1 MTSGIQLLT
10 INQLN
15 YKPTI
20 MKNRIYFITLLLV
33 SSLFFSCSSDDDLNH
48 QNDFEKSQ
56 KAWLDFKESSNNSY
70 KYVVYGGSVFTSY
83 GWETTLTVSNGK
95 IVQRDFK
102 YTGKT
107 ENIPSD
113 KLEWTEK
120 ENEINTHE
128 GSGAASPLTLDEIYE
143 KAKTQWLV
151 KRKNA
156 NAYFESEN
164 NGMISK
170 CGYVENGCMD
180 DCFAGIAIKNIVALK

>member
-1 MTSGIQLLT
+1 
-10 INQLN
+10 
-15 YKPTI
+15 

-33 SSLFFSCSSDDDLNH
+33 SSLFFSCSSDDDLDH

-56 KAWLDFKESSNNSY
+56 KEWLVFKESSDNSY

-95 IVQRDFK
+95 IIQRDFK

-107 ENIPSD
+107 ENIPAD

-128 GSGAASPLTLDEIYE
+128 ASGAASPLTLDEIYE

-156 NAYFESEN
+156 SAYFESEN

-180 DCFAGIAIKNIVALK
+180 DCFAGITIKSIVALK